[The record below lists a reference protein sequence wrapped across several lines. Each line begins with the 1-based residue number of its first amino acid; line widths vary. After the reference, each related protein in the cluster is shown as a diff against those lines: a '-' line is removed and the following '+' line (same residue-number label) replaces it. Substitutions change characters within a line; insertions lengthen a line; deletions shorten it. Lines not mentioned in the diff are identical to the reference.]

1 MKKWSSQ
8 PPNHGKNLWKGGA
21 ELGAGS
27 FGAAWAFYC
36 ENEEGLVTDR
46 IAVKDTVLRRDHFV
60 SRERVLQ
67 LVNVAILTFVQNDWA
82 RWWGFPWDA
91 KNREHMEIKVMQ
103 DIVDDAKASRC
114 VVIRGSKHS
123 PELYSMCSHPS
134 CFHLTCTANHDQLTE
149 LS

>member
-1 MKKWSSQ
+1 MKKWSSE
-8 PPNHGKNLWKGGA
+8 PPIHGKNVWKGGA
-21 ELGAGS
+21 ELGVGS

-60 SRERVLQ
+60 SRERVLH
-67 LVNVAILTFVQNDWA
+67 LIKVAMLTFVQNDWA

-103 DIVDDAKASRC
+103 DIVDDAKAKCC
-114 VVIRGSKHS
+114 VFLRGFEHYDDM
-123 PELYSMCSHPS
+123 YSMYALP
-134 CFHLTCTANHDQLTE
+134 FHMNR
-149 LS
+149 